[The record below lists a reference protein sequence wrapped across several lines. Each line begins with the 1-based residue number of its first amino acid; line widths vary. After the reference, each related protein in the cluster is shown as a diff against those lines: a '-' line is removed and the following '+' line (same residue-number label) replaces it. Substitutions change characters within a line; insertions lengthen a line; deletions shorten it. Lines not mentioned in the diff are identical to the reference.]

1 MNNPEISLS
10 EDAHL
15 YFGQNSRYGT
25 WDGEDCARD
34 NDWSGFGFVLG
45 SDGDPLPIP
54 GDYLTGHQCAHL
66 ADVSNG
72 HAAVRLM
79 EDAAPGKAA
88 EWNGLLA
95 YDYGD
100 SAAREAADR
109 IGAAL
114 AGYPLLDDEDL
125 SERESE
131 NAARVLVDCYDVPE
145 EIAAD
150 VVSALCDDGQTLCT
164 DCHGWDI
171 DPIMSELGY
180 RQCAECDKW
189 LESACDEPLHYDC
202 AEYYAEDDCE
212 CVSVMVDGYRH
223 GNHTVTMSDVRETL
237 RGCEHCYPV
246 VYPYGKN
253 VA

>member
-1 MNNPEISLS
+1 MNNVEISLS
-10 EDAHL
+10 DDAHL
-15 YFGQNSRYGT
+15 YFRQNFRYGA

-45 SDGDPLPIP
+45 SGGDPLPIP

-72 HAAVRLM
+72 QAAMRLM
-79 EDAAPGKAA
+79 EEAAPGKAA

-100 SAAREAADR
+100 SAACEAAER

-131 NAARVLVDCYDVPE
+131 NAARVLVDSYDVPE
-145 EIAAD
+145 DVAAD
-150 VVSALCDDGQTLCT
+150 VVSALSDDGQGLCT

-171 DPIMSELGY
+171 DHVMSNLGY
-180 RQCAECDKW
+180 RECAECDKW
-189 LESACDEPLHYDC
+189 LATTFDEPLHYDC

-212 CVSVMVDGYRH
+212 CISVMVDGYRH

-237 RGCEHCYPV
+237 RGCEHCYPIV
-246 VYPYGKN
+246 HPYGKN